1 MKKSLSTF
9 ARIHWE
15 CEYEEYLRSFRD
27 DYKVNK
33 KRYKNIQKADLL
45 IGNKFT
51 FNDWCEEQENFNKRE
66 CHLMWSDT
74 IPKGCFDY

>member
-1 MKKSLSTF
+1 MRKSLSTF
-9 ARIHWE
+9 ARIYWK
-15 CEYEEYLRSFRD
+15 CEYEDYLQSFRE

-45 IGNKFT
+45 MGNKFT
-51 FNDWCEEQENFNKRE
+51 FNDWCEEQENFNKQE
-66 CHLMWSDT
+66 CQLMWSDT